1 LVLGNCDCLPDNYF
15 VTIYNQDIES
25 QRLLPPMLGTNSSIS
40 RGAVMENDQ
49 IEVYNYLDM
58 NAVFKNS
65 IIEVFSIKK
74 LQTAFP
80 EMDEFTLKDFEAK
93 WRTARQRMLNF
104 KFDS

>member
-1 LVLGNCDCLPDNYF
+1 
-15 VTIYNQDIES
+15 
-25 QRLLPPMLGTNSSIS
+25 MLGTNSSIS
-40 RGAVMENDQ
+40 QGAVMENDQ

-74 LQTAFP
+74 LKKAFS
-80 EMDEFTLKDFEAK
+80 EMDEFTLKAFEAEWK
-93 WRTARQRMLNF
+93 TARQGMLNL

>member
-1 LVLGNCDCLPDNYF
+1 ME
-15 VTIYNQDIES
+15 QDK
-25 QRLLPPMLGTNSSIS
+25 
-40 RGAVMENDQ
+40 

-58 NAVFKNS
+58 HAVINNS

-80 EMDEFTLKDFEAK
+80 KMDEFTLMEFEAE
-93 WRTARQRMLNF
+93 WRAARQRVLNL